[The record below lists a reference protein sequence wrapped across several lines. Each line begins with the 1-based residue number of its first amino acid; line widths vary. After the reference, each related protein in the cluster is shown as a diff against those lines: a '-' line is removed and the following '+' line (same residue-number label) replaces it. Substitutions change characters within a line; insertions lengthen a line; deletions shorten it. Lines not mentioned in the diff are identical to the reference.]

1 MSKLIYS
8 QSSNLIEG
16 TYQGIKNRDQAV
28 NPVYYSVAFTGD
40 GFLYT
45 HGRKFRLFNVVND
58 EVEGVIFQIQN
69 GVAGLYIDGTSL
81 GTGNV
86 IQSIANDGIITSSVT
101 DGIATIGHAEFLTEA
116 STYGSSTQIP
126 IITVNKSGHITS
138 ISNSSTIDISKIRA
152 DATTTTGQYHP
163 VGVTNNT
170 LQNPIYQNNFYFDGL
185 GNVHAANYYIGNSTL
200 SELFAPLSHV
210 TTYATDTTYG
220 NVKLS
225 DLVDDTKDVNE
236 HIAATPKALS
246 AAIAAANQY
255 SEDLVAAQDAMVFI
269 GTVGADG
276 IITAHN
282 DTVAPG
288 IVDGVSTLANLDY
301 KVGWTLRF
309 VSAGTYQ
316 GQEVETGDMIIAV
329 RKRGD
334 DFSINDWTIIQT
346 NISGALTATSNL
358 NGLLYAGGSRIVS
371 ALALSN
377 GVLKSDGS
385 TLSFVNPNTLW
396 RDIKINNTSIGTETF
411 NLIAGPNISLNVN
424 NGDITISAGASDILA
439 TSSYLTIAQN
449 LVEFKY
455 RPNEAATLQIEGG
468 LSLTTNNNAYT
479 LSHAAGNTITSKLG
493 KITTDQYGHVTSVE
507 EVSTLPNPKAL
518 VFKDNA
524 GNSILSYSGNTLTN
538 LIFANGT
545 DIGFTFS
552 TNINNEPVIT
562 PTITHRYRGVQFYP
576 TYSSE
581 NPVAL
586 LANNVST
593 VLTLIGGDNVSLSNV
608 NASNENLPEGTLMI
622 NAEDTWRNIEA
633 YKFQSNLLS
642 RSSIGDTTL
651 RFSDDF
657 LFGGDEIGIV
667 WTEIDEDGRVTYVK

>member
-8 QSSNLIEG
+8 QSSTLIEG

-45 HGRKFRLFNVVND
+45 HGRKFRLFNVIDD
-58 EVEGVIFQIQN
+58 EIEGVVFQIQN
-69 GVAGLYIDGTSL
+69 GIAGLYIDGTSL

-86 IQSIANDGIITSSVT
+86 LQAVANDGIITSST
-101 DGIATIGHAEFLTEA
+101 TNGIATIGHTEFLTEVQA

-126 IITVNKSGHITS
+126 IITVNKSGHITA

-163 VGVTNNT
+163 VGVTDAT
-170 LQNPIYQNNFYFDGL
+170 LQNPVYQNNFYFDGL
-185 GNVHAANYYIGNSTL
+185 GNIHATNYYIGNNTL

-225 DLVDDTKDVNE
+225 DLLDDTKDVNA

-246 AAIAAANQY
+246 AAITAANQY
-255 SEDLVAAQDAMVFI
+255 SEELFAAQDAMVFI

-276 IITAHN
+276 VITAHN
-282 DTVAPG
+282 DTVAQG
-288 IVDGVSTLANLDY
+288 IVDGISTLANLDY

-329 RKRGD
+329 KKRGE

-358 NGLLYAGGSRIVS
+358 DGLLYAGGSKIVS

-377 GVLKSDGS
+377 GILKSDGS

-396 RDIKINNTSIGTETF
+396 RDIKINNTSIGTEAF
-411 NLIAGPNISLNVN
+411 NLIAGNNISLSVN
-424 NGDITISAGASDILA
+424 NGDITINAGAPDILA

-455 RPNEAATLQIEGG
+455 KPSEAATLQIGGG
-468 LSLTTNNNAYT
+468 LSLTIDNNTYT
-479 LSHAAGNTITSKLG
+479 LSHTTGSTITSKLG
-493 KITTDQYGHVTSVE
+493 KVTTDQYGHVTSIE

-524 GNSILSYSGNTLTN
+524 GNSILSYSGSALTN

-545 DIGFTFS
+545 DVGFTFS
-552 TNINNEPVIT
+552 TNTNNEPVIT
-562 PTITHRYRGVQFYP
+562 PTITHKYRGVQFYP

-581 NPVAL
+581 SPVAL
-586 LANNVST
+586 LANTVST
-593 VLTLIGGDNVSLSNV
+593 VLTLVGGDNVSLSH
-608 NASNENLPEGTLMI
+608 NENLPEGTLTI

-651 RFSDDF
+651 KFSDDF
-657 LFGGDEIGIV
+657 LFGEDEVGIM
-667 WTEIDEDGRVTYVK
+667 WTEIDEDGKVTYVK

>member
-8 QSSNLIEG
+8 QSSTLIEG

-69 GVAGLYIDGTSL
+69 GVAGLYIDGVSL

-86 IQSIANDGIITSSVT
+86 IQSVSNDGIITSSMA
-101 DGIATIGHAEFLTEA
+101 DGVATIGHAEFLTESQVS
-116 STYGSSTQIP
+116 STYGSATQIP
-126 IITVNKSGHITS
+126 LITVNKSGHITS
-138 ISNSSTIDISKIRA
+138 ISNSDTIDISKIRA

-170 LQNPIYQNNFYFDGL
+170 LQNPLYQNSFYFDGA
-185 GNVHAANYYIGNSTL
+185 GNVHATNYYIENKTL

-210 TTYATDTTYG
+210 TTYATDATYG
-220 NVKLS
+220 HVILS
-225 DLVDDTKDVNE
+225 DSVDDSKDVNE

-246 AAIAAANQY
+246 TAIATANQY
-255 SEDLVAAQDAMVFI
+255 SEDLFAAQDAMVFI
-269 GTVGADG
+269 GTIGADG
-276 IITAHN
+276 VITAHN
-282 DTVAPG
+282 DVVSPG

-309 VSAGTYQ
+309 TSEGTYQ
-316 GQEVETGDMIIAV
+316 GQEVEIGDMIIAV
-329 RKRGD
+329 RKRGQ

-358 NGLLYAGGSRIVS
+358 NGLLYAGGSRVVS

-396 RDIKINNTSIGTETF
+396 RDISIDNTSIGTNSF
-411 NLIAGPNISLNVN
+411 NLIPGTNISLTVD
-424 NGDITISAGASDILA
+424 NGDITINAGASDILA
-439 TSSYLTIAQN
+439 SSSYLTIAQN
-449 LVEFKY
+449 LIEFKY
-455 RPNEAATLQIEGG
+455 KPNAAATLQISGG
-468 LSLTTNNNAYT
+468 LSLTTDNGAYT
-479 LSHAAGNTITSKLG
+479 LSHATGSTITSKLG
-493 KITTDQYGHVTSVE
+493 KITTDQYGHVSSIE
-507 EVSTLPNPKAL
+507 EVSALPNPKAL

-524 GNSILSYSGNTLTN
+524 GTNILSYSGSTITN
-538 LIFANGT
+538 LVFANGT
-545 DIGFTFS
+545 DAGFTFS
-552 TNINNEPVIT
+552 TNINNETVIT
-562 PTITHRYRGVQFYP
+562 PTITHKYRGVQFYP
-576 TYSSE
+576 TSSSE
-581 NPVAL
+581 NPVVL

-593 VLTLIGGDNVSLSNV
+593 FLTLVGGENVTLSTGQ
-608 NASNENLPEGTLMI
+608 NLLEGTLMI

-651 RFSDDF
+651 KFSDDF

-667 WTEIDEDGRVTYVK
+667 WTEIDEGGRVTYVK